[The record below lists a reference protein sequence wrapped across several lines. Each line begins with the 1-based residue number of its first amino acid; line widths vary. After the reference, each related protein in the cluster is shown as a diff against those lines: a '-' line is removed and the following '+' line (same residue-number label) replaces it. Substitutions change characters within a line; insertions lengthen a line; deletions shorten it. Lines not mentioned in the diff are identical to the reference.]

1 MCNRN
6 YLISLTRLLNNRHW
20 NSSILWKMIELII
33 NDLLE
38 REDNDLSYNVFKEI
52 YRYAKKCKSL
62 TELED
67 FLDKFAY

>member
-1 MCNRN
+1 MSNRN

-52 YRYAKKCKSL
+52 YTYAKNCKSL

-67 FLDKFAY
+67 FLDKFSY

>member
-1 MCNRN
+1 MN

-38 REDNDLSYNVFKEI
+38 REDNDLTHSVFKDI

-62 TELED
+62 AELED
-67 FLDKFAY
+67 YLDFLSY